1 AVIKPLIGGT
11 GPVHAFREYLG
22 TPVVTLGCGDPESR
36 AHSPNESIALANFVR
51 GTKHMARLLLAFAQ
65 ADQ

>member
-1 AVIKPLIGGT
+1 
-11 GPVHAFREYLG
+11 
-22 TPVVTLGCGDPESR
+22 VTLGCGDPESR